1 LEDQFIWEK
10 ISSGSKRVQI
20 EIQNRKQES
29 AKEKTGSKNDREFR
43 SETNTGKFRSIAAFQ
58 DKIAIGADSAII
70 VVSKDTIFR
79 IKSDDIGS
87 VTSIEFDPSGQL
99 FVYCNTFGTLCRIS
113 MTDFSTDF
121 NHTPGSEDNG
131 YRIQQRTDPILAT
144 ASYDNTVGVWDMKSN
159 WTSLTP
165 LLFPSPYIQT
175 NSYCLPFDDKNEYV
189 LAGYWKR
196 QTSKMAC

>member
-1 LEDQFIWEK
+1 LFHPRWTIVTTRDSAIVGWK
-10 ISSGSKRVQI
+10 INSSGEDLLWSKRVQI

-87 VTSIEFDPSGQL
+87 VTSIEFDPSGNYL
-99 FVYCNTFGTLCRIS
+99 FIGNTFGTLCRIS

-131 YRIQQRTDPILAT
+131 YRIQQRRIL
-144 ASYDNTVGVWDMKSN
+144 YGDRK
-159 WTSLTP
+159 L
-165 LLFPSPYIQT
+165 
-175 NSYCLPFDDKNEYV
+175 
-189 LAGYWKR
+189 
-196 QTSKMAC
+196 